1 MTTMEEQREIAAKA
15 VYAAIGAPVVTSR
28 KIRELGMQFADDT
41 AATFDEWAAEGKKVT
56 ERLQDQKVVEVVQ
69 EDFEHLQVQVE
80 KLRDQLED
88 VLSTWREN
96 FVPAPHTSEPAAE
109 KPDAEKTAAPKSAA
123 KKTTAEKTAPK
134 SAAKKTTAKKTASAA
149 KKTTAKKAE

>member
-1 MTTMEEQREIAAKA
+1 MEEQREIAAKA
-15 VYAAIGAPVVTSR
+15 VYAAIGAPVVTGR
-28 KIRELGMQFADDT
+28 KIRDFGMQFADDT
-41 AATFDEWAAEGKKVT
+41 AAAFDEWADEGRKVT

-96 FVPAPHTSEPAAE
+96 FVPAPHTTEPPAKATAK
-109 KPDAEKTAAPKSAA
+109 KPAA
-123 KKTTAEKTAPK
+123 KKTTT
-134 SAAKKTTAKKTASAA
+134 KKTTPKSTATKTTPKKTTPKKTA
-149 KKTTAKKAE
+149 E